1 MGKVTNFLDRIDSFT
16 GRNRRHN
23 RALRGVTEFSA
34 AIQEFLARYDLPEES
49 SRFDTL
55 LKNVGLAKFDLT
67 AIAYRGRTLDK
78 TAKRIKGTKISP
90 LIKAIISDLENVRRA
105 LITPDLGSA
114 VLEKVIPK
122 LGQSLSELQDAISG
136 IEYK

>member
-16 GRNRRHN
+16 GRNSRHN

-34 AIQEFLARYDLPEES
+34 AIQEFLVRYDLPEES

-114 VLEKVIPK
+114 VLEKVLPK

>member
-1 MGKVTNFLDRIDSFT
+1 VGKVTNFLDRIDSFT

-23 RALRGVTEFSA
+23 RALRDVTEFSA

-67 AIAYRGRTLDK
+67 AIAYKGRILDK

-90 LIKAIISDLENVRRA
+90 LIKGIISDLENMRRA

-114 VLEKVIPK
+114 VLGKVIPK